1 MKEKDYKKF
10 FRGFLLSLC
19 ITIFLIITFF
29 VIKYDNLVIDQNIY
43 SFFHNF
49 TSPQATV
56 IFLIITFL
64 SSKEFIILMCLI
76 FILISLIKRKYQTS
90 FLIILNIVISLLLN
104 QTFKAIIS
112 RERPF
117 ELMLISESG
126 YSFPS
131 GHSMT
136 ALIFY
141 GYFIYLTWKS
151 NLKKISKILITILN
165 IILILL
171 VGISRIYL
179 GVHYPTD
186 VIGAY
191 FLGLFYLILYISI
204 TNNYIKRKIK

>member
-19 ITIFLIITFF
+19 ITMFLIITFF
-29 VIKYDNLVIDQNIY
+29 VIKYDNLVIDQSIY
-43 SFFHNF
+43 NFFYNF
-49 TSPQATV
+49 SSSQATV

-64 SSKEFIILMCLI
+64 ASKEFIILMCLI

-104 QTFKAIIS
+104 QTFKAIIR

-117 ELMLISESG
+117 ELMIVNESG

-141 GYFIYLTWKS
+141 GYFIYLTWES

-191 FLGLFYLILYISI
+191 FLGLFYLILYINI

>member
-1 MKEKDYKKF
+1 MKEKNYKKF

-19 ITIFLIITFF
+19 ITMFLIITFF
-29 VIKYDNLVIDQNIY
+29 VIKYDNLVIDQSIY
-43 SFFHNF
+43 NFFYNF
-49 TSPQATV
+49 SSSQATV

-64 SSKEFIILMCLI
+64 ASKEFIILMCLI

-104 QTFKAIIS
+104 QTFKAIIR

-117 ELMLISESG
+117 ELMIVNESG

-141 GYFIYLTWKS
+141 GYFIYLTWES

-191 FLGLFYLILYISI
+191 FLGLFYLILYINI

>member
-29 VIKYDNLVIDQNIY
+29 VIKYDNLVMDQSIY
-43 SFFHNF
+43 NFFYNF
-49 TSPQATV
+49 SSSQATV

-64 SSKEFIILMCLI
+64 ASKEFIILMCLI

-104 QTFKAIIS
+104 QTFKAIIR

-117 ELMLISESG
+117 ELMIVNESG

-141 GYFIYLTWKS
+141 GYFIYLTWES
-151 NLKKISKILITILN
+151 NLKKTSKILITILN

-191 FLGLFYLILYISI
+191 FLGLFYLILYINI

>member
-19 ITIFLIITFF
+19 ITMFLIITFF
-29 VIKYDNLVIDQNIY
+29 VIKYDNLVIDQSIY
-43 SFFHNF
+43 NFFYNF
-49 TSPQATV
+49 SSSQATV

-64 SSKEFIILMCLI
+64 ASKEFIILMCLI

-104 QTFKAIIS
+104 QTFKAIIR

-117 ELMLISESG
+117 ELMIVNEGG

-141 GYFIYLTWKS
+141 GYFIYLTWES

-191 FLGLFYLILYISI
+191 FLGLFYLILYINI

>member
-19 ITIFLIITFF
+19 ITMFLIITFF
-29 VIKYDNLVIDQNIY
+29 VIKYDNLVIDQSIY
-43 SFFHNF
+43 NFFYNF
-49 TSPQATV
+49 SSSQATV

-64 SSKEFIILMCLI
+64 ASKEFIILMCLI

-117 ELMLISESG
+117 ELMIVNESG

-141 GYFIYLTWKS
+141 GYFIYLTWES

-179 GVHYPTD
+179 GVHYLTD

-191 FLGLFYLILYISI
+191 FLGLFYLILYINI

>member
-19 ITIFLIITFF
+19 ITMFLIITFF
-29 VIKYDNLVIDQNIY
+29 VIKYDNLVIDQSIY
-43 SFFHNF
+43 NFFYNF
-49 TSPQATV
+49 SSSQATV

-64 SSKEFIILMCLI
+64 ASKEFIILMCLI

-104 QTFKAIIS
+104 QTFKAIIR

-117 ELMLISESG
+117 ELMIVNESG

-131 GHSMT
+131 GQSMT

-141 GYFIYLTWKS
+141 GYFIYLTWES

-191 FLGLFYLILYISI
+191 FLGLFYLILYINI

>member
-29 VIKYDNLVIDQNIY
+29 VIKYDNLVMDQSIY
-43 SFFHNF
+43 NFFYNF
-49 TSPQATV
+49 SSSQATV

-64 SSKEFIILMCLI
+64 ASKEFIILMCLI

-117 ELMLISESG
+117 ELMLVNESG

-141 GYFIYLTWKS
+141 GYFIYLTWES

-191 FLGLFYLILYISI
+191 FLGLFYLILYINI

>member
-19 ITIFLIITFF
+19 ITMFLIITFF
-29 VIKYDNLVIDQNIY
+29 VIKYDNLVIDQSIY
-43 SFFHNF
+43 NFFYNF
-49 TSPQATV
+49 SSSQATV

-64 SSKEFIILMCLI
+64 ASKEFIILMCLI
-76 FILISLIKRKYQTS
+76 FILISLRKRKYQTS

-104 QTFKAIIS
+104 QTFKAIIR

-117 ELMLISESG
+117 ELMIVNESG

-141 GYFIYLTWKS
+141 GYFIYLTWES

-191 FLGLFYLILYISI
+191 FLGLFYLILYINI

>member
-19 ITIFLIITFF
+19 ITMFLIITFF
-29 VIKYDNLVIDQNIY
+29 VIKYDNLVIDQSIY
-43 SFFHNF
+43 NFFYNF
-49 TSPQATV
+49 SSSQATV

-64 SSKEFIILMCLI
+64 ASKEFIILMCLI

-104 QTFKAIIS
+104 QTFKAIIR

-117 ELMLISESG
+117 ELMIVNESG

-141 GYFIYLTWKS
+141 GYFFFFLTK
-151 NLKKISKILITILN
+151 LI
-165 IILILL
+165 
-171 VGISRIYL
+171 
-179 GVHYPTD
+179 
-186 VIGAY
+186 
-191 FLGLFYLILYISI
+191 
-204 TNNYIKRKIK
+204 

>member
-10 FRGFLLSLC
+10 FRGFLLSSC
-19 ITIFLIITFF
+19 ITMFLIITFF
-29 VIKYDNLVIDQNIY
+29 VIKYDNLVIDQSIY
-43 SFFHNF
+43 NFFYNF
-49 TSPQATV
+49 SSSQATV

-64 SSKEFIILMCLI
+64 ASKEFIILMCLI

-117 ELMLISESG
+117 ELMIVNESG

-141 GYFIYLTWKS
+141 GYFIYLTWES

-191 FLGLFYLILYISI
+191 FLGLFYLILYINI

>member
-29 VIKYDNLVIDQNIY
+29 VIKYDNLVIDQSIY
-43 SFFHNF
+43 NFFYNF
-49 TSPQATV
+49 SSSQATV

-64 SSKEFIILMCLI
+64 ASKEFIILMCLI

-104 QTFKAIIS
+104 QTFKAIIR

-117 ELMLISESG
+117 ELMIVNESG

-141 GYFIYLTWKS
+141 GYFIYLTWES
-151 NLKKISKILITILN
+151 NLKKTSKILITILN

-191 FLGLFYLILYISI
+191 FLGLFYLILYINI

>member
-19 ITIFLIITFF
+19 ITMFLIITFF
-29 VIKYDNLVIDQNIY
+29 VIKYDNLVIDQSIY
-43 SFFHNF
+43 NFFYNF
-49 TSPQATV
+49 SSSQATV

-64 SSKEFIILMCLI
+64 ASKEFIILMCLI

-104 QTFKAIIS
+104 QTFKAIIR

-117 ELMLISESG
+117 ELMIVNESG

-141 GYFIYLTWKS
+141 GYFIYLTWES
-151 NLKKISKILITILN
+151 NLKKISKIFITILN

-191 FLGLFYLILYISI
+191 FLGLFYLILYINI

>member
-19 ITIFLIITFF
+19 ITMFLIITFF
-29 VIKYDNLVIDQNIY
+29 VIKYDNLVIDQSIY
-43 SFFHNF
+43 NFFYNF
-49 TSPQATV
+49 SSSQATV

-64 SSKEFIILMCLI
+64 ASKEFIILMCLI

-104 QTFKAIIS
+104 QTFKAIIR

-117 ELMLISESG
+117 ELMLVNESG

-141 GYFIYLTWKS
+141 GYFIYLTWES

-191 FLGLFYLILYISI
+191 FLG
-204 TNNYIKRKIK
+204 

>member
-19 ITIFLIITFF
+19 ITMFLIITFF
-29 VIKYDNLVIDQNIY
+29 VIKYDNLVIDQSIY
-43 SFFHNF
+43 NFFYNF
-49 TSPQATV
+49 SSSQATV

-64 SSKEFIILMCLI
+64 ASKEFIILMCLI

-117 ELMLISESG
+117 ELMIVNESG

-191 FLGLFYLILYISI
+191 FLGLFYLILYINI

>member
-19 ITIFLIITFF
+19 ITMFLIITFF
-29 VIKYDNLVIDQNIY
+29 VIKYDNLVIDQSIY
-43 SFFHNF
+43 NFFYNF
-49 TSPQATV
+49 SSSQATV

-64 SSKEFIILMCLI
+64 ASKEFIILMCLI

-117 ELMLISESG
+117 ELMIVNESG

-141 GYFIYLTWKS
+141 GYFIYLTWES

-191 FLGLFYLILYISI
+191 FLGLFYLILYINI